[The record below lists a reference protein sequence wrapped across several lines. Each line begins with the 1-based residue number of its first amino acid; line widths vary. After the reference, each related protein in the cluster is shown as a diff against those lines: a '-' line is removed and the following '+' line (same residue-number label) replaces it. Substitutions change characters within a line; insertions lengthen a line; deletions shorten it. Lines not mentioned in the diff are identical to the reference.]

1 MEYIGV
7 IEKDFFLENTEQII
21 IYGAGKV
28 GKQTMRYLKDNGMGG
43 KIQCFIDNNSKVWGQ
58 LIEDIPVVGISQAVA
73 EYPQGTFLVAS
84 MAVRQM
90 VESLLMFGIEQIHII
105 REN

>member
-7 IEKDFFLENTEQII
+7 IEQDFLLEKTEQII

-28 GKQTMRYLKDNGMGG
+28 GKHTMHYLKEHGMGG
-43 KIQCFIDNNSKVWGQ
+43 KILCFIDNNPDMKGTY
-58 LIEDIPVVGISQAVA
+58 IEGIPVFDISQAVA
-73 EYPQGTFLVAS
+73 EYPQGTYLVAS

-90 VESLLMFGIEQIHII
+90 AESLLQRGIEQIHII
-105 REN
+105 RES